1 MPASSGNGAVT
12 RSTLRQQIA
21 DALRDEVLAGRLQP
35 GQEFTVKEIAE
46 QYGVSATPVREAL
59 VDLSAQ
65 GLLEADQHRG
75 FRVHEYS
82 LADFRGMI
90 EARGLV
96 TDGMFHGL
104 AKGLP
109 TAPEGSRGGSTG
121 GGAGHSTGGGTGR
134 SAGHRTGGSA
144 GGMTSTA
151 GVFAADSPGPRG
163 FFVRA
168 GDPRAAA
175 ALAGVRR
182 RGEEARRAAT
192 AGELNILIGYD
203 LRFWRELG
211 ALFGN
216 PYLTDFLHRLRVQS
230 WVCAVQHLS
239 RIGDLRGRLWS
250 DHTEVVDA
258 LTRRDLAD
266 AHRIVDT
273 YDMHSLALIEGLAN
287 LDAENTVLTS
297 DDDKPDNELDDKR
310 ENKEKEYEGKG
321 GAAE

>member
-109 TAPEGSRGGSTG
+109 LVPEGSIGGSD
-121 GGAGHSTGGGTGR
+121 GGA
-134 SAGHRTGGSA
+134 ARTAPSG
-144 GGMTSTA
+144 
-151 GVFAADSPGPRG
+151 FAADSPGPRG

-239 RIGDLRGRLWS
+239 RLSDLRGRLWS

-266 AHRIVDT
+266 AHRIVDS
-273 YDMHSLALIEGLAN
+273 YDTHSLTLIEGLAN
-287 LDAENTVLTS
+287 LGAEKTVLTTEE
-297 DDDKPDNELDDKR
+297 DGKEDG
-310 ENKEKEYEGKG
+310 EKEHEGNG
-321 GAAE
+321 DTAE

>member
-21 DALRDEVLAGRLQP
+21 AALRDEVLAGRLQP

-82 LADFRGMI
+82 PADFRGMI

-104 AKGLP
+104 AKGL
-109 TAPEGSRGGSTG
+109 ATG
-121 GGAGHSTGGGTGR
+121 AAGR
-134 SAGHRTGGSA
+134 SADGRVSG
-144 GGMTSTA
+144 
-151 GVFAADSPGPRG
+151 FAVDSPGPRG
-163 FFVRA
+163 FFVRV

-216 PYLTDFLHRLRVQS
+216 EYLTDFLHRLRVQS
-230 WVCAVQHLS
+230 WVCAVQHLLRLS
-239 RIGDLRGRLWS
+239 DLRGHLWS
-250 DHTEVVDA
+250 RYTEVIDA
-258 LTRRDLAD
+258 LTLRDLAE
-266 AHRIVDT
+266 AHRMVDD
-273 YDMHSLALIEGLAN
+273 YDLHSLALIEGLAN
-287 LDAENTVLTS
+287 DRAAHADPAAHSTPSGLAS
-297 DDDKPDNELDDKR
+297 DGGED
-310 ENKEKEYEGKG
+310 KEKDGKEKKDDGVTAPVADG
-321 GAAE
+321 GTAG